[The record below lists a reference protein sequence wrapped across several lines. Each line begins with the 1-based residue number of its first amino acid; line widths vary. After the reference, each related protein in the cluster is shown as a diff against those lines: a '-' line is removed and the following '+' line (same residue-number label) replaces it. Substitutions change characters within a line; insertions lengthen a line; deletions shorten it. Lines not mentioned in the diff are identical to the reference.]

1 MHMKLLSLLSPAA
14 YGPSLEELFK
24 ILSTRSTLLWEMGK
38 RDVRDR
44 YAGQALGALWA
55 VVTPLLNMAVYLF
68 IFAFVFRVRMPAAGE
83 AVTQG
88 WGGSYALYL
97 LSGLVPWLAFQE
109 VMSRS
114 TTAVTENA
122 NLVKQ
127 VVFPVEILPLK
138 ILCSA
143 FLTQGIALLIFL
155 AYGLIRFGMPSPVI
169 LLLPWLL
176 FLQALASAGV
186 SMLFAGIGPFF
197 RDIKEVVTLC
207 SFVLMYCMPI
217 FFTPSMLPSEVYA
230 ILLLNPLSHMIEC
243 YHDVLYWGAV
253 TSPLSWVLFP
263 LFAVALFA
271 LGCRTFTTLKTY
283 FGNVL

>member
-1 MHMKLLSLLSPAA
+1 MKLLSLLNPMA
-14 YGPSLEELFK
+14 YAPSLGALGRVLASRRE
-24 ILSTRSTLLWEMGK
+24 LLWEMGK
-38 RDVRDR
+38 RDIRDR

-55 VVTPLLNMAVYLF
+55 VVTPLMNMAVYLF
-68 IFAFVFRVRMPAAGE
+68 IFAFVFRIRMPAAGE
-83 AVTQG
+83 AVVQG

-97 LSGLVPWLAFQE
+97 LSGLVPWLGFQE

-114 TTAVTENA
+114 TTAVTDNA

-143 FLTQGIALLIFL
+143 FLTQGVALLIFL
-155 AYGLIRFGMPSPVI
+155 AYGLVSFGLPSPMI

-176 FLQALASAGV
+176 FLQALAAAGV
-186 SMLFAGIGPFF
+186 AMLFASVGPFF
-197 RDIKEVVTLC
+197 RDIKEVVALC
-207 SFVLMYCMPI
+207 SFVLLYCMPI
-217 FFTPSMLPSEVYA
+217 FFTPSMLPQEIYL

-243 YHDVLYWGAV
+243 YHDVLYWGAIL
-253 TSPLSWVLFP
+253 SPVSWLVFP
-263 LFAVALFA
+263 LVAAALFA
-271 LGCRTFTTLKTY
+271 FGCRTFTTLKSY